1 MQYVVNIKRAID
13 ITRFFG
19 IYKNKHYNDVSLI
32 SSTDLSIFLVPFFF
46 DFPFFFDILISTS
59 SLANDSQRFLGLDP
73 KSIRSARYFV
83 NFVRFKFLRDARR
96 YESLTS
102 TRGFNIV

>member
-32 SSTDLSIFLVPFFF
+32 SSTDLSIFLV
-46 DFPFFFDILISTS
+46 PFFFDILISTS